1 LVKRLFGADSAIF
14 SIDYYPGRLV
24 ETNPFETRSNVVNQL
39 VQFSALA
46 CEMRKK
52 LESASDEMRRVPM
65 VIIAA
70 EDDATI
76 DTKTTVKLLTQDPF
90 NSHIYLIPPTVDS
103 SNNTQ
108 VITSSHEN
116 GDGLKIS
123 YTLWPHH
130 GHAGIT
136 IRPGNPFINS
146 QNFYCWYT
154 PIDEMVKNKM
164 LSPSSVNNSR
174 QNIKA
179 ECVENLYHNW
189 TVGNEF
195 DADEKIFRPVEN
207 QHFDWM
213 MDEIVH
219 PFLNST
225 VGM

>member
-1 LVKRLFGADSAIF
+1 M
-14 SIDYYPGRLV
+14 V
-24 ETNPFETRSNVVNQL
+24 ETNLFETRSSVVNEL

-52 LESASDEMRRVPM
+52 LKSASDEMRRVPM

-90 NSHIYLIPPTVDS
+90 NSHIYLVPPEVDRDDS
-103 SNNTQ
+103 RRGIASGL
-108 VITSSHEN
+108 EN
-116 GDGLKIS
+116 KGKTEKS
-123 YTLWPHH
+123 RTPWSHH

-136 IRPGNPFINS
+136 IRPDNPFINS

-154 PIDEMVKNKM
+154 PIDDMVKNKM

-174 QNIKA
+174 QKIKA
-179 ECVENLYHNW
+179 ECVENLYRYW

-195 DADEKIFRPVEN
+195 DADEKIYRPVEN
-207 QHFDWM
+207 KHFDRM

-219 PFLNST
+219 PYIRSHAF
-225 VGM
+225 